1 VRFTMIEGE
10 SWYYLHVGGI
20 ADFNPLTNFMRW
32 ADVPI

>member
-1 VRFTMIEGE
+1 MMFEGE

-20 ADFNPLTNFMRW
+20 ADANPLTNFMSW